1 MDVKN
6 TFRALSFIAILT
18 GTCPS
23 LAAQDPAPA
32 TAKPEGAKPAA
43 APPAARGS
51 LTPLRLVLTVSRYQG
66 DKKISSLPYSLSVSI
81 GGPPV
86 RFRMGADLPYSTVS
100 NAEGKPQTQSYAYR
114 TVGIG
119 IDVTGQIMMEPGVY
133 RMDINV
139 SDSSV
144 AMSNQI
150 QGSPAVAGVPMFRN
164 FSTNGSVVLRDGQ
177 TTQLTTAADPITG
190 EIMRVDVTLSVVK

>member
-1 MDVKN
+1 
-6 TFRALSFIAILT
+6 
-18 GTCPS
+18 
-23 LAAQDPAPA
+23 
-32 TAKPEGAKPAA
+32 
-43 APPAARGS
+43 
-51 LTPLRLVLTVSRYQG
+51 
-66 DKKISSLPYSLSVSI
+66 
-81 GGPPV
+81 
-86 RFRMGADLPYSTVS
+86 MGADLPYSTVS
-100 NAEGKPQTQSYAYR
+100 NAEGKPHTQSYAYR

-133 RMDINV
+133 RMDISV
-139 SDSSV
+139 SDTSV

-177 TTQLTTAADPITG
+177 TSQLTTAADPITG

>member
-1 MDVKN
+1 VKN
-6 TFRALSFIAILT
+6 TFRALGFIAVLI

-23 LAAQDPAPA
+23 LVAQDPAPA
-32 TAKPEGAKPAA
+32 TAKPEAATPAA
-43 APPAARGS
+43 ASPAARGAT
-51 LTPLRLVLTVSRYQG
+51 TPLRVVLTVSRYQG

-100 NAEGKPQTQSYAYR
+100 TADGAKPQTQSYAYR
-114 TVGIG
+114 TVGVG
-119 IDVTGQIMMEPGVY
+119 IDVTNQVMVEPGAY

-139 SDSSV
+139 TDSSV

-164 FSTNGSVVLRDGQ
+164 FSTNGSVLLKDGQ
-177 TTQLTTAADPITG
+177 TSQLTTAADPITG